1 MKKPIKIHVTENIMQ
16 KGRPATAGSK
26 ILSGFVAPFDA
37 AVVERLNAAGI
48 AITDR
53 LPMDEFGIDGLF
65 SADETLLPAI
75 RTVMT
80 DADTVVLCSDLFG
93 KLRRQAAANGLCHI
107 QPTYGTVSR
116 YGLIPGAPSMDQI
129 GILCAE
135 PDTGFEIL
143 KIITGKDAHD
153 GAMRDEAE
161 FSSAVRPE
169 KDKVPEKST
178 IWYPENVWV
187 DRPPTADMDIQRIF
201 TKRTGNL
208 KFFDIYHHILYIL
221 AAAEICASTN
231 RYDGV
236 SFGHRS
242 ADSGDLQALYLNSR
256 GEGFTVDTKQM
267 IIMGASV
274 LSQENYGRCYEK
286 ALKIRRLIKESL
298 TFDDYDLIALPTN
311 SDKSKYEQTAL
322 FALTA
327 LAGLPALIMPQG
339 GGVQYIA
346 NAGREDVLSA
356 FAKFSKSWEEGKM
369 TV

>member
-1 MKKPIKIHVTENIMQ
+1 MKKPTKIHINENIMQ
-16 KGRPATAGSK
+16 QGRPATAGSK

-37 AVVERLNAAGI
+37 AVVERLSAAGI
-48 AITDR
+48 EITGR
-53 LPMDEFGIDGLF
+53 LPMDEFGIESLF

-75 RTVMT
+75 RAVMA
-80 DADTVVLCSDLFG
+80 DADAVVLCNDLFG

-107 QPTYGTVSR
+107 RPTYGTVSR
-116 YGLIPGAPSMDQI
+116 YGLIPSAPSMDQI

-135 PDTGFEIL
+135 PDRGFEIL
-143 KIITGKDAHD
+143 KIIAGRDARD
-153 GAMRDEAE
+153 GAMLDMDGAA
-161 FSSAVRPE
+161 SAARPE
-169 KDKVPEKST
+169 KDKVPEKIM
-178 IWYPENVWV
+178 IWYPENVWA
-187 DRPPTADMDIQRIF
+187 DQPPAADMDTQRVF
-201 TKRTGNL
+201 AKRTGKL
-208 KFFDIYHHILYIL
+208 KLFEVYHHILYIL

-256 GEGFTVDTKQM
+256 GEGFTADTKQM
-267 IIMGASV
+267 IIMGATV
-274 LSQENYGRCYEK
+274 LSQENYGRFYEK

-327 LAGLPALIMPQG
+327 LAGLPALTLPWG

-346 NAGREDVLSA
+346 NAGCEELLSA
-356 FAKFSKSWEEGKM
+356 LDKFI
-369 TV
+369 